1 MTELFKLY
9 SLKYKTNIVV
19 NYCYSLDGFPKVHV
33 FKI

>member
-19 NYCYSLDGFPKVHV
+19 NYCYSSDGFSKIRV